1 MCMIPFLLDE
11 KFEVIY
17 VLFLV
22 GQSMCCVGNFS
33 LSINQEILYQDK
45 ITSNQVLDWVGLWSR
60 C

>member
-22 GQSMCCVGNFS
+22 GQSMCCVGNFF
-33 LSINQEILYQDK
+33 LSINYKILYQDK
-45 ITSNQVLDWVGLWSR
+45 INQVLDWVGLWSR